1 MSALETSD
9 NRDSNLPVG
18 WEKVLSKTTGKV
30 YYYNKMTGVRQWEL
44 PSIINKDTLPVEVT
58 KVTTAGGTIYY
69 YNPALETS
77 SASDDLPE
85 DWEKVLSKTTGKVY
99 YYNAKTKEKSW
110 NKPQKLPCSNIIG
123 LTWTGNSC
131 YLDSALMSFLVI
143 PNLFTEYMLNMDL
156 STVKLPYEGLCGDG
170 SKDLRNRQRVQQE
183 LKRIANSMRGIGPKV
198 DNCTSLRSILRSCP
212 DPEEYHDTSFKDA
225 GEFLTYILNMFPLFL
240 AKKKVIT
247 YGSVNLVDSSV
258 KKDDLVF
265 VNEVIDDKASVMHF
279 VQNDLVKS
287 IGSGSVNI
295 SSFLRQ
301 VSDSG
306 VLSVNNTYRPDDIP
320 NAAFRRRIAIETLES
335 TPYLI
340 FNVKRIGINMVR
352 PNKMVETF
360 DQNVIVPD
368 QTITL
373 PSGQEFNLTAITMYA
388 GSPHY
393 ICVFKCEGLW
403 YYYND
408 YPYTLSILGSTFEE
422 VIKKCPYNPTT
433 NGTLYF
439 YTLK

>member
-1 MSALETSD
+1 MSALET
-9 NRDSNLPVG
+9 DSLPEG
-18 WEKVLSKTTGKV
+18 WEKVVSKSTGKV
-30 YYYNKMTGVRQWEL
+30 YYYNKMTGVRQWEF
-44 PSIINKDTLPVEVT
+44 PSIVNKSTLPVEVT
-58 KVTTAGGTIYY
+58 KVNTASGTIYY
-69 YNPALETS
+69 YNPAL
-77 SASDDLPE
+77 DVDNLPE
-85 DWEKVLSKTTGKVY
+85 DWSKVMSKTTGKFY
-99 YYNAKTKEKSW
+99 YYNPKTKERSW
-110 NKPQKLPCSNIIG
+110 DKPQQLSKLPCSSIRG
-123 LTWTGNSC
+123 MTWTGNSC

-143 PNLFTEYMLNMDL
+143 PNSFTDYMLNMDL
-156 STVKLPYEGLCGDG
+156 SSVKLPYEGLCGDG
-170 SKDLRNRQRVQQE
+170 RKDLTNRKRVQQE

-212 DPEEYHDTSFKDA
+212 DPEEDHNTDFKDA

-247 YGSVNLVDSSV
+247 YGSTNLVDNSIN
-258 KKDDLVF
+258 KGDLVF

-301 VSDSG
+301 VTDSG
-306 VLSVNNTYRPDDIP
+306 VLEVKNTYRPDDIP
-320 NAAFRRRIAIETLES
+320 NASFRRRISIETLES

-340 FNVKRIGINMVR
+340 FNVKRIGVKMINSR
-352 PNKMVETF
+352 EMVETF
-360 DQNVIVPD
+360 DQNVIIPE
-368 QTITL
+368 QRITL
-373 PSGQEFNLTAITMYA
+373 PSGQAFELAAVTIYA

-393 ICVFKCEGLW
+393 VCIFKCEGLW

-408 YPYTLSILGSTFEE
+408 YPYTLKVLGSSFEE
-422 VIKKCPYNPTT
+422 ATEKCRYNPTT

-439 YTLK
+439 YTPK